1 MSKNDGDP
9 RHTQLVETYTVRI
22 MFCPSTNALE
32 VNGPLDNA
40 ILYLGMLEMAK
51 LTLLEHRARRAAQN
65 IVEAPPGLRL

>member
-9 RHTQLVETYTVRI
+9 RHTQIVEMFTLSIR
-22 MFCPSTNALE
+22 FCPSTNALE